1 MPTSAIAPIGAA
13 ASTGTP
19 PTSASA
25 TSGPQ
30 LDRDTFLQLLVAQ
43 LKYQDPSK
51 PTDASTF
58 ISQSAQLAVV
68 DKLDAISTT
77 MERAALSSRLDTA
90 AAIVGQTVRYALPS
104 GVETSGV
111 VTAVR
116 FDGNDTYV
124 EVGGVT
130 LPLQSVLAVLPP
142 PTPVAPAVVTPPTT
156 TAMSAVLTLSQS
168 TNPF

>member
-1 MPTSAIAPIGAA
+1 MPTSIAPIGASSTSSNTVPTA
-13 ASTGTP
+13 APTTGP
-19 PTSASA
+19 A
-25 TSGPQ
+25 

-68 DKLDAISTT
+68 DKLDALSST
-77 MERAALSSRLDTA
+77 MERAALSARLDTA
-90 AAIVGQTVRYALPS
+90 TSLIGRTVRFALPS

-111 VTAVR
+111 VSGIR

-124 EVGGVT
+124 EVNGMT
-130 LPLQSVLAVLPP
+130 LPLQSVLGLL
-142 PTPVAPAVVTPPTT
+142 PTPTSVTTTSPSTTTTTTIPPTT
-156 TAMSAVLTLSQS
+156 SPLSGA
-168 TNPF
+168 PK